1 MEQNSQVKLY
11 IDLAKPFY
19 YPGEQFLASILLDVL
34 DKINCNK
41 MIIIAKGKQ
50 IIKASQ
56 TKIFNETEENANLE
70 SDEEDEKEDI
80 KGKNESITEINDS
93 NIFFKYKK
101 IVDISDK
108 NYLKKGKYTFPFE
121 VELPENIP
129 GSFLFLQKTAY
140 VEIIYS
146 IKVKLNN
153 IDIEEKI
160 PIIIRQKEEIFN
172 YQDESEYTKKLGGC
186 CCEVGETKIKLNT
199 IDKFYINGNEIKLN
213 VNINNKKSR
222 SSGSPINVEVYQK
235 LTLKHKNK
243 KIKITKIVGKY
254 KDKKIINPREN
265 YKKNISIPLDVNN
278 YVSEHLSETKSIKYF
293 RHKNII
299 PLLNQSIKSNSI
311 INEYEIYVES
321 QFSNL
326 SGDELGAF
334 INLLIYPPEKGILS
348 KTISKISQEFS
359 NSIVNNRKIFL
370 NNESLDY
377 DKEFENN
384 KKNKKKH
391 KSYKQEYSEDSAS
404 EKESMKHKNNKSN
417 IKVKMIGNNENEDED
432 DNDNNINN
440 INNNDNELDNSD
452 NNSNNNINE
461 NINIHESPKKN
472 HVINDNKK
480 SIINSEE
487 ISFGTSTKDNV
498 KLFNAETTSNNIK
511 KNFNQNFLNDPL
523 DDEFM
528 DLDSMK

>member
-1 MEQNSQVKLY
+1 M
-11 IDLAKPFY
+11 
-19 YPGEQFLASILLDVL
+19 
-34 DKINCNK
+34 
-41 MIIIAKGKQ
+41 
-50 IIKASQ
+50 
-56 TKIFNETEENANLE
+56 
-70 SDEEDEKEDI
+70 
-80 KGKNESITEINDS
+80 
-93 NIFFKYKK
+93 
-101 IVDISDK
+101 
-108 NYLKKGKYTFPFE
+108 
-121 VELPENIP
+121 
-129 GSFLFLQKTAY
+129 
-140 VEIIYS
+140 
-146 IKVKLNN
+146 
-153 IDIEEKI
+153 

-186 CCEVGETKIKLNT
+186 CCQVGETKIQLNT

-213 VNINNKKSR
+213 VKINNTKS
-222 SSGSPINVEVYQK
+222 SSTGSPINVEVYQK

-254 KDKKIINPREN
+254 KDKKIINSREN
-265 YKKNISIPLDVNN
+265 YKKNLSIVLDTNE

-299 PLLNQSIKSNSI
+299 PLLSQSIKSNSI

-326 SGDELGAF
+326 TGDELGVF

-359 NSIVNNRKIFL
+359 NSIINNRKIFL

-377 DKEFENN
+377 DKEFENKN
-384 KKNKKKH
+384 KNKKKH

-404 EKESMKHKNNKSN
+404 EKESVKHNKNKSN
-417 IKVKMIGNNENEDED
+417 IKVKMFGKNENEDED
-432 DNDNNINN
+432 NENDHNINN
-440 INNNDNELDNSD
+440 INNNGHELDNSD
-452 NNSNNNINE
+452 NNSNKNINE
-461 NINIHESPKKN
+461 NINIHENPKKN
-472 HVINDNKK
+472 YIINDNKK

-487 ISFGTSTKDNV
+487 ISFGTSTKDNM

-523 DDEFM
+523 DDEFLDM
-528 DLDSMK
+528 DSIK